1 MVCRWCGISNGC
13 KCACED
19 CAGPRADRL
28 YLHTWQPG
36 VPIRSSDSLCTCSLP
51 IYRQWSLKDS
61 LRILALL
68 QYVHDTELSVS
79 HRAMVL
85 WWWAG
90 TSTAALATLR

>member
-1 MVCRWCGISNGC
+1 MRTVQVLELIDFICTHGSQVCPS
-13 KCACED
+13 
-19 CAGPRADRL
+19 
-28 YLHTWQPG
+28 
-36 VPIRSSDSLCTCSLP
+36 RSSDSLCTCSLP

-79 HRAMVL
+79 HRAIVL